1 MRQSKILKKIRAGR
15 PALLAH
21 MGYFVP
27 PFVAYAAQ
35 AGYDGIWLDL
45 EHHAMDAREVEALLA
60 FFHRYDVDCML
71 RPSTREKGQLY
82 RYLEDGVTGL
92 LIPHVSDAQT
102 AKELVNKV
110 KFPPIGDRGFGGFGF
125 EANFGVD
132 TVGSVREL
140 IEHANRETFL
150 FAQIETPEGLA
161 SVEAIAAVA
170 GIDGLFIGPFDLSI
184 RMEQLPEKERI
195 AFPETVSRV
204 AQACHR
210 HGKAWGSF
218 TTQLDDVHANLSQGA
233 QIISLGADFFL
244 LKDGLAQCGKA
255 LTQIIDE

>member
-1 MRQSKILKKIRAGR
+1 MRQSKILKKIRSGR

-45 EHHAMDAREVEALLA
+45 EHHAMDAREVQALQA

-102 AKELVNKV
+102 AVELVNKV
-110 KFPPIGDRGFGGFGF
+110 KFPPIGDRGVGGFGF
-125 EANFGVD
+125 EANFGID
-132 TVGSVREL
+132 IEGSVREL

-150 FAQIETPEGLA
+150 FLQIETPEGLA

-184 RMEQLPEKERI
+184 RMEHLPEKERI
-195 AFPETVSRV
+195 PYTETVRRV
-204 AQACHR
+204 AQACHKY
-210 HGKAWGSF
+210 GKAWGSF
-218 TTQLDDVHANLSQGA
+218 TTQLDEVQANLSHGA
-233 QIISLGADFFL
+233 QIISLGADFLL
-244 LKDGLAQCGKA
+244 LKEGLAQWGEA
-255 LTQIIDE
+255 LAEIIEK